1 MSPHSIQLH
10 SRISLARIGFLAAIA
25 FLALISPHSLRAQG
39 DLSKVKHVIIIMQ
52 ENHSFDN
59 YFGALALAPGSP
71 YHQPGG
77 NSGRDR
83 DGQDRGDHAAGC
95 AKDDHSCVDG
105 LSCHLDIS
113 GNFDCSNSNP
123 DENGKLVKAFHD
135 PRRCVGPDLD
145 HGWLSTHRE
154 ANFDHPN
161 NTLENFLADGF
172 VRVNDMTEQID
183 KAGAEDPTEDQTMN
197 FYTQSE
203 IPFYYD
209 LAQKFAIDD
218 RYFSSVLGP
227 TFPNRAYLLAG
238 TSFGHVTTSDTFPPT
253 GGYKP
258 VNGTIFDLLD
268 KSNIT
273 WTDYFQDAPQAASFH
288 TSAHFLPLP
297 LFLAQAAAGTLPQVS
312 FVDPNFGLGGRAF
325 ENDEHPPTDIQ
336 RGQAFVSAVVNA
348 IRNGPNWQDSVI
360 FITYDEHGGSYDH
373 VRPPHARQKGR
384 PNPDGI
390 SPGQC
395 ADLSNAPASLQPGGG
410 AECHA
415 NFLSNTDTSV
425 NDAIALCPAL
435 GANPTGP
442 YPAECANFDQLGI
455 RVPLIAVSPFS
466 KRHYV
471 SHTVGDHTSL
481 LAFIEKRFLSTG
493 DSTGDNEGDHDGKD
507 ANAGSHQHLTKRD
520 QFANPLE
527 DLFDFE
533 NAPSLGIVLTQAAPP
548 AVDCTPK

>member
-1 MSPHSIQLH
+1 MTPRTIPSHSIRSH
-10 SRISLARIGFLAAIA
+10 SRIAFLAAIA
-25 FLALISPHSLRAQG
+25 FLALISPRASRADG

-71 YHQPGG
+71 YHQPKH
-77 NSGRDR
+77 
-83 DGQDRGDHAAGC
+83 DGDPVRNDHASGC
-95 AKDDHSCVDG
+95 AKDDHACVDG
-105 LSCHLDIS
+105 LTCHLDIS
-113 GNFDCSNSNP
+113 GNFVCSNSNV
-123 DENGKLVKAFHD
+123 DENGKLVTVFHD

-161 NTLENFLADGF
+161 DTLKNFLADGF

-183 KAGAEDPTEDQTMN
+183 PPGAEDPTEDQTMN

-227 TFPNRAYLLAG
+227 TFPNRAYLMAA
-238 TSFGHVTTSDTFPPT
+238 TSFGHLTTSDIVPPA

-258 VNGTIFDLLD
+258 ANGTIFDLLD
-268 KSNIT
+268 KNNIT
-273 WTDYFQDAPQAASFH
+273 WTDYFQDAPQATSFH
-288 TSAHFLPLP
+288 TSAHFLPLQ
-297 LFLAQAAAGTLPQVS
+297 LFLTQAAAGTLPQVS
-312 FVDPNFGLGGRAF
+312 FVDPNFGLAGRAF

-336 RGQAFVSAVVNA
+336 RGQAYVSQVVNA
-348 IRNGPNWQDSVI
+348 IRNSPSWKDSVI

-373 VRPPHARQKGR
+373 VRPPHARQAGQ

-395 ADLSNAPASLQPGGG
+395 ADASNPPSSLQPGGG

-415 NFLSNTDTSV
+415 NFISNTDTSL

-442 YPAECANFDQLGI
+442 YPAECANFDQYGI

-481 LAFIEKRFLSTG
+481 LAFIEKRFMSTPGNSG
-493 DSTGDNEGDHDGKD
+493 DSTVDQDSDSDGHDG
-507 ANAGSHQHLTKRD
+507 NAGSHQHLTKRD

-527 DLFDFE
+527 DLFDFDA
-533 NAPSLGIVLTQAAPP
+533 APSLGIPLTQAAPP

>member
-1 MSPHSIQLH
+1 MTTHSLQSH
-10 SRISLARIGFLAAIA
+10 ARIGLLAAIA
-25 FLALISPHSLRAQG
+25 FLALICPHSLRADG

-71 YHQPGG
+71 YHQAGG
-77 NSGRDR
+77 DGGRAR
-83 DGQDRGDHAAGC
+83 EDHTAGC

-113 GNFDCSNSNP
+113 GNFVCSNSNR
-123 DENGKLVKAFHD
+123 DENGKLVKVFHD

-183 KAGAEDPTEDQTMN
+183 PPGVEDPTEDQTMN

-227 TFPNRAYLLAG
+227 TFPNRSYLLAG
-238 TSFGHVTTSDTFPPT
+238 TSFGHLTTSDTFPPT

-258 VNGTIFDLLD
+258 ITGTILDLLD
-268 KSNIT
+268 KNHIT
-273 WTDYFQDAPQAASFH
+273 WADYFQDAPQAATFRSVDPR
-288 TSAHFLPLP
+288 FLPLK

-312 FVDPNFGLGGRAF
+312 FVDPNFGLGGVTF

-336 RGQAFVSAVVNA
+336 RGQAYVSTVVNA

-373 VRPPHARQKGR
+373 VAPPRARQGGQR
-384 PNPDGI
+384 NPDGI

-395 ADLSNAPASLQPGGG
+395 ADLSNAPASQQPGGG

-415 NFLSNTDTSV
+415 NFLSNTDTSL

-435 GANPTGP
+435 SANPTGP

-481 LAFIEKRFLSTG
+481 LAFIEKRFMSTG
-493 DSTGDNEGDHDGKD
+493 DSTGHNDGGQDADAHDGKD

-533 NAPSLGIVLTQAAPP
+533 NAPSLGIVPTQAAPP
-548 AVDCTPK
+548 LVDCTPK